1 MAENSQDFN
10 ALGDE
15 DMVCIGDY
23 KAKWKDVRNV
33 LQEYGLEITYGNVF
47 NLMVST
53 IKLAEEEKAMERAE
67 P

>member
-10 ALGDE
+10 ALGD
-15 DMVCIGDY
+15 DDVVCVGDY

-33 LQEYGLEITYGNVF
+33 LQEFGLEITYGNVYD
-47 NLMVST
+47 LMVSS
-53 IKLAEEEKAMERAE
+53 IKVAEEERAMESGK

>member
-10 ALGDE
+10 ALGD
-15 DMVCIGDY
+15 DDVVCVGDY

-33 LQEYGLEITYGNVF
+33 LQEFGLEITYGNVF
-47 NLMVST
+47 DLMVSS
-53 IKLAEEEKAMERAE
+53 IKVAEEERAMESGK

>member
-10 ALGDE
+10 ALGD
-15 DMVCIGDY
+15 DDVVCVGEY

-33 LQEYGLEITYGNVF
+33 LQEFGLEITYSNVF
-47 NLMVST
+47 DLMVST
-53 IKLAEEEKAMERAE
+53 IKIAEEERAMARGK